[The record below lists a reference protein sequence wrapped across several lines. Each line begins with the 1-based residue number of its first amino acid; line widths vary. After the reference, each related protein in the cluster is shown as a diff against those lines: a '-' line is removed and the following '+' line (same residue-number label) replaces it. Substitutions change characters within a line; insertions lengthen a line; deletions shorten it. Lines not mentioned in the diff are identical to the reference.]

1 MASHW
6 EVAEP
11 KGGRT
16 EGVEVRLEVWAEL
29 PPEVPGTEGTE
40 VRREAEVPLT
50 HLAFQIK
57 FSAVKCNPYSIDSSS
72 NIEGTEIMR
81 FSFILGPLKV

>member
-1 MASHW
+1 MASHR

-16 EGVEVRLEVWAEL
+16 EGAEVRLEVWAEL

-50 HLAFQIK
+50 RTHSHEQRVLELQYQRK
-57 FSAVKCNPYSIDSSS
+57 
-72 NIEGTEIMR
+72 
-81 FSFILGPLKV
+81 